1 MQDCNMQ
8 GWMEHATSDTENTYS
23 QKITI
28 NKSTTENHDF
38 HSNFKSIIYNPYT
51 EDTSL
56 ASLGVC
62 CGLRTIWIS
71 GRGDA
76 DSEEIT
82 EKMMRAWEV
91 NVHMVREPPIL
102 CQHRLNSDAKTKSMT
117 NKPEVWRLI
126 SASMG
131 GWGVINTFQGPVND
145 KGFAME
151 FRRSSTTIDYHK
163 TSVF

>member
-1 MQDCNMQ
+1 MGYWTCLFFDNGQC
-8 GWMEHATSDTENTYS
+8 
-23 QKITI
+23 KIAI
-28 NKSTTENHDF
+28 CRDEWSMRHQ
-38 HSNFKSIIYNPYT
+38 I
-51 EDTSL
+51 
-56 ASLGVC
+56 
-62 CGLRTIWIS
+62 LRTPTHRKLPLINPPLKTMIFIQISKHHLQSLIWIS

-151 FRRSSTTIDYHK
+151 FRRSSTPINYHK